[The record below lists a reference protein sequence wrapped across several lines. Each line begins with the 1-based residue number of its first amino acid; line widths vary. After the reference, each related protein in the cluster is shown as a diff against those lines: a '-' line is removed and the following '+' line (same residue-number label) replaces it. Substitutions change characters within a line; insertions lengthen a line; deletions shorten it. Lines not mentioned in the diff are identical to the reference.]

1 MYESH
6 DLEPSS
12 SKAVTYPG
20 EQRPAFQKLDFSS
33 MAAVTTFFSIW
44 RCRIWSSIFRKSAPW
59 DLGHGVWVKLST
71 GARNICAASMRDS
84 GNLRRRQPLVVGAHQ
99 PIGKRMEIGAAAI
112 QV

>member
-6 DLEPSS
+6 DREPSS

-33 MAAVTTFFSIW
+33 MAAVTSFFSIW

-59 DLGHGVWVKLST
+59 DLGHGIWVKLST
-71 GARNICAASMRDS
+71 GARNICPASMRDS
-84 GNLRRRQPLVVGAHQ
+84 LEISDDASRLSSAHIN
-99 PIGKRMEIGAAAI
+99 PSASAWK
-112 QV
+112 